1 MREISTHIVGLSR
14 EDWGKTQIVLDSLSA
29 APGAGKVLGCQAK
42 GSHLN
47 LPWELREVSA
57 PTNYIHGIKRVDG
70 QTISVEGT
78 FGRFS

>member
-1 MREISTHIVGLSR
+1 MTK
-14 EDWGKTQIVLDSLSA
+14 KTQIVLDSLSA

-57 PTNYIHGIKRVDG
+57 PTNYIHGIKRVNG